1 MPEPVVPDLTNAELI
16 RYSRH
21 LVLPEIALQG
31 QRKLR
36 QARVLLVGA
45 GGLGSPAALY
55 LAAAGVGV
63 LGLVEFDRV
72 DLSNLQRQILHGTAA
87 VGHPKLESAAARIAD
102 LNPHVVLEPI
112 DGRLTAAN
120 AREIIR
126 GFDIVLDGS
135 DNFPTRYL
143 VNDACVLEGKPL
155 VYGSIFRW
163 EGQVSVFHPPEGPCY
178 RCLFADPPPPGL
190 VPNCAEGGVVGVL
203 PGIVGSL
210 QALEAIKWIVGAGT
224 PLIGRLLRF
233 DALKLEFRE
242 LALSRDPACPVC
254 GDHPTVTALI
264 DYEAFCGLGP
274 AGMDAEPDIT
284 SAELCTALAGEAPPL
299 LVDVREDWEWA
310 LGHLDGSLHLPLGEL
325 PGRMNELDTRRDIVT
340 ICHRGVRSLR
350 ARDLLQGAG
359 FAHVR
364 SLSGGIDA
372 WAEEIEPGMARY

>member
-21 LVLPEIALQG
+21 LVLPEIALEG
-31 QRKLR
+31 QQKLR
-36 QARVLLVGA
+36 RARVLLIGA

-55 LAAAGVGV
+55 LAAAGIGT

-72 DLSNLQRQILHGTAA
+72 DLSNLQRQILHGTSA
-87 VGHPKLESAAARIAD
+87 VGHPKLESAVSRLSD
-102 LNPHVVLEPI
+102 LNPQVTLEAI
-112 DGRLTAAN
+112 DGRIAAAN

-163 EGQVSVFHPPEGPCY
+163 EGQVSVFHPPAGPCY

-210 QALEAIKWIVGAGT
+210 QALEAIKWIVGAGI

-254 GDHPTVTALI
+254 GEHPTVTELI
-264 DYEAFCGLGP
+264 DYDAFCGLVP
-274 AGMDAEPDIT
+274 AGADAALDIT
-284 SAELCTALAGEAPPL
+284 SVELSAALAGDAPPL

-310 LGHLDGSLHLPLGEL
+310 VGHLDGSLHLPLGEL
-325 PGRMNELDTRRDIVT
+325 PGRMHELDTRRDIVT
-340 ICHRGVRSLR
+340 ICHRGVRSVR
-350 ARDLLQGAG
+350 AKELLHAAG

-364 SLSGGIDA
+364 SLAGGIAA
-372 WAEEIEPGMARY
+372 WAEEIAPDMARY